1 MDTPAT
7 FTVHSLFC
15 NELDDDVGKEDH
27 PPASAFSLI
36 MLVDTSKTTMHLV
49 AEVGLAITA
58 NSASLIFAPP
68 PGLS

>member
-1 MDTPAT
+1 MDTPGKLTA
-7 FTVHSLFC
+7 HSLFC
-15 NELDDDVGKEDH
+15 NGLDDIIGKEVH

-36 MLVDTSKTTMHLV
+36 MLVDTSKTTMQLV